1 MGSHCLMEIKLV
13 GLLPSLSG
21 PTGGTATSALNDW
34 LAGMVRRLHVAFDK
48 VHVGL
53 FELCVIDG
61 LLAVG
66 STSPPPLFR
75 GFCLVLV
82 QASFVAL
89 VLHRAVHRRVLDP
102 SSIGDLGAA
111 LL

>member
-1 MGSHCLMEIKLV
+1 MDIRLLGP
-13 GLLPSLSG
+13 LPSLFG
-21 PTGGTATSALNDW
+21 PTGGLAMSALNDW
-34 LAGMVRRLHVAFDK
+34 LARMVRRLHAAFDK

-66 STSPPPLFR
+66 STFPPPLFR

-89 VLHRAVHRRVLDP
+89 VLHRAVHRRVHVP
-102 SSIGDLGAA
+102 SSIEGDLGAA